1 MYDTILLAS
10 LYLVPPTVNDVDLPI
25 IVQCT
30 DNSHSWFPRPRTMD
44 LAQNTNTNDQMLTLH
59 VGYSSVCLSVTTLLW
74 SHMFY
79 MGPARS
85 VPSDWNSPNQHP
97 QVRYM
102 DFYAIAIR
110 IIRCRKGL
118 AHNVVMGLMGMGL
131 CHFKGKNV
139 VDCVATLHSILHF
152 LGHCTPRSQTPP
164 MLNKILV
171 DAFLC
176 CSNPVFV
183 QYIRNL
189 ADFHT
194 GEIDEHK
201 KLFSKVQSGLLQ
213 WAFHGTQ

>member
-1 MYDTILLAS
+1 MIPQTS
-10 LYLVPPTVNDVDLPI
+10 N
-25 IVQCT
+25 
-30 DNSHSWFPRPRTMD
+30 NGPRTKHKHERPNAD
-44 LAQNTNTNDQMLTLH
+44 VACGIFVRL
-59 VGYSSVCLSVTTLLW
+59 SVCNHFVMVTHVLHGTSEVCPVRLKFAKSTTTSAVYGFLCHCQ
-74 SHMFY
+74 SHHSLQE
-79 MGPARS
+79 GPCS
-85 VPSDWNSPNQHP
+85 Q
-97 QVRYM
+97 
-102 DFYAIAIR
+102 
-110 IIRCRKGL
+110 CRDGIDGHGSL
-118 AHNVVMGLMGMGL
+118 
-131 CHFKGKNV
+131 HFKGKNV

-183 QYIRNL
+183 QYIHNL

-213 WAFHGTQ
+213 